1 MRDPRQEAR
10 RIPHSYQDT
19 ASGGKR
25 VVLHHETEG
34 EVMCPDCTSYA
45 EAAKAAQAY
54 VDVRFPGRT
63 L

>member
-10 RIPHSYQDT
+10 RIPHAFQDT

-25 VVLHHETEG
+25 VVLHHETDG
-34 EVMCPDCTSYA
+34 QVICPDAEDYA
-45 EAAKAAQAY
+45 SATRAATAY
-54 VDVRFPGRT
+54 INEHFPGRT